1 MFISKKEDPIQKSE
15 EVVDELRE
23 ERRHREIE
31 RLQNKIDNYNDTHT
45 AQQIRL
51 FDVPQAL
58 TFDEFKDSHVF
69 TYSSAN
75 KLKSIYNNFEQANL
89 LNRMTTSDV
98 NKLTNHYNAYNV
110 KKNKQEYSLRTYS
123 NACHSLIGDI
133 FFDEDISYLLLININ
148 TRYAYAYQLGDV
160 QIGKISNKDK
170 YQNTFFIYYATK
182 GQKTTE

>member
-1 MFISKKEDPIQKSE
+1 MVCTDEIWHNSLNETFISKKEDPFQKRE

-23 ERRHREIE
+23 ERRQRALQA
-31 RLQNKIDNYNDTHT
+31 LQNKIDNYNDTHVK
-45 AQQIRL
+45 QIRL
-51 FDVPQAL
+51 FQVPGAL
-58 TFDEFKDSHVF
+58 TFEQFKDSHVF
-69 TYSSAN
+69 PYRSAN

-98 NKLTNHYNAYNV
+98 NKLTNNYNAYNV

-123 NACHSLIGDI
+123 NVRHSLVGDI

-160 QIGKISNKDK
+160 
-170 YQNTFFIYYATK
+170 
-182 GQKTTE
+182 